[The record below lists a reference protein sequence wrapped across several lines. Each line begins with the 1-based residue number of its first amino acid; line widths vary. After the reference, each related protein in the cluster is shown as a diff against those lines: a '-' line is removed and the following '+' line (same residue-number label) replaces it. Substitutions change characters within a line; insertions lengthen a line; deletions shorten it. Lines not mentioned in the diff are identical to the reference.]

1 MTIQD
6 RWAALQ
12 FDQAV
17 TTFGLIVDGAAQE
30 QINVGGESNP
40 KWMAK
45 YTMEQLLSKGFV
57 IGGTGG
63 GDDTPLPTKVDG
75 LIYDEIGG

>member
-17 TTFGLIVDGAAQE
+17 TTFGGIIENYSQE
-30 QINVGGESNP
+30 QINVGG
-40 KWMAK
+40 
-45 YTMEQLLSKGFV
+45 
-57 IGGTGG
+57 
-63 GDDTPLPTKVDG
+63 DDAPLPVGKVDG
-75 LIYDEIGG
+75 LIFDEVS